1 MLEVKYRRKGPE
13 RLIWLGHLEHGS
25 PASEITRRWRS
36 NYRFRPPPLGP
47 VLHDRLGRHAACL
60 QHFLQDVQDV
70 QAAMLPDYNRITR
83 SRGARHGGAGAKEGA
98 EGTRGAKWTALVND
112 DAEG

>member
-1 MLEVKYRRKGPE
+1 M
-13 RLIWLGHLEHGS
+13 
-25 PASEITRRWRS
+25 
-36 NYRFRPPPLGP
+36 
-47 VLHDRLGRHAACL
+47 
-60 QHFLQDVQDV
+60 

-112 DAEG
+112 DAEGWQNDAEDGDGAAMVRLAARVNRKTSFRCLKTIPKRGIDLVFAKTQRSLPI